1 MTTCL
6 YPSFWSI
13 GRHKDSLKPCGPH
26 TKITTSSAGAGLTS
40 TQSTRSESFL
50 GETFNN
56 WIENV
61 RDIREIRPISVL
73 YSSTSPKKSVQ
84 VCLKADSQIRVASVV
99 ACGPFNVLLYQA
111 PAGQDTE
118 IAEPFRQSAC
128 QPRNS
133 LFLEMVLQWCFK
145 FNYGNSYGINYAN
158 FSWFL

>member
-1 MTTCL
+1 M
-6 YPSFWSI
+6 
-13 GRHKDSLKPCGPH
+13 
-26 TKITTSSAGAGLTS
+26 
-40 TQSTRSESFL
+40 L
-50 GETFNN
+50 GIYSKRF
-56 WIENV
+56 I
-61 RDIREIRPISVL
+61 EIRPISVL

-84 VCLKADSQIRVASVV
+84 VCLKADSQIRVASVG

-133 LFLEMVLQWCFK
+133 LFLEIVLQWCFK